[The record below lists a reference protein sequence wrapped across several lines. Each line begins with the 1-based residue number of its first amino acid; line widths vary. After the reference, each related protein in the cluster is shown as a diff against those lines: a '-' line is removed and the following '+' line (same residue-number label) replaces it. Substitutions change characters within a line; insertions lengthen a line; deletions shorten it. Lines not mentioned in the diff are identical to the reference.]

1 MDSDYPPLPSSR
13 AVDPSPQNLSL
24 SDGETTTQASSGSG
38 TPLFVTSRNGQD
50 SPNIQTQIIVE
61 IGDLVLEYTSS
72 KHASIDSRT
81 TAIHRWRVSSDALR
95 ENSSYFRALLD
106 PDKFSEGRDF
116 MRQRQLHT
124 SSLNASPAANGDV
137 TGPSDHSPEPKGFP
151 TLRLPENHL
160 SQRLGPEIVGLF
172 LRVLCFDSFSQE
184 VKESFDVE
192 VKNQRPSFIAG
203 VIELADAFNSPQ
215 VVRDTLKRSRYT
227 LGKPKLP
234 LTKFTSSMLKL
245 NEERVRQSIYIAKF
259 LNDRTVLQMLTH
271 TLIVAGS
278 RFWVNGIES
287 LEPGALPWHYLPG
300 GLEEELYY
308 RRQSVLN
315 TITDLQAHFL
325 RIYGAL
331 EEPTTPKAGAL
342 PNPPSA
348 ATRQFQCRCALG
360 NSSACDTFHL
370 GQMTRFFSLRTKT
383 IFIGSTLI
391 DPDFNPDTSDAEA
404 EPQHQTERPADI
416 TSIIS
421 LLKQC
426 PDYQIDSNHT
436 ACGIRRRFLPSM
448 DLIEGFVGDERGL
461 LGLNLSR
468 WRGEG
473 NRGGAGSTWPH
484 IQGSWANRSHRRA
497 LVMDLRLSRISGIPS
512 MSPGSPAG
520 EFREEDARL
529 LFTAKKRNWE
539 A

>member
-1 MDSDYPPLPSSR
+1 MDSEYPPLPSSR
-13 AVDPSPQNLSL
+13 AAEPLPLNMSL
-24 SDGETTTQASSGSG
+24 SDGETATQASSGSG
-38 TPLFVTSRNGQD
+38 VPLRMTNGYSQD
-50 SPNIQTQIIVE
+50 LSKIPNQVIVE
-61 IGDLVLEYTSS
+61 SGDLVLEYASS
-72 KHASIDSRT
+72 KHISIDPT
-81 TAIHRWRVSSDALR
+81 TAATHRWRVSSGALR
-95 ENSSYFRALLD
+95 ESSPYFRALLD
-106 PDKFSEGRDF
+106 PAKFSEGREF

-124 SSLNASPAANGDV
+124 NSIDTGPATNGEA
-137 TGPSDHSPEPKGFP
+137 TGPSDDIPVPQGFP
-151 TLRLPENHL
+151 TLRLPENNV
-160 SQRLGPEIVGLF
+160 SQRLGPEIVGFF
-172 LRVLCFDSFSQE
+172 LRILSFESFSE
-184 VKESFDVE
+184 EEKESFDVE

-215 VVRDTLKRSRYT
+215 VVRDTLKRSQYT

-234 LTKFTSSMLKL
+234 ISKFTSSMLKL
-245 NEERVRQSIYIAKF
+245 NEERMRQSIFIAKF
-259 LNDRTVLQMLTH
+259 MGNRTALQMLTH
-271 TLIVAGS
+271 AFIVVGS
-278 RFWVNGIES
+278 RFWANGIDS
-287 LEPGALPWHYLPG
+287 PEPGSLPWHYFPG

-308 RRQSVLN
+308 RRQCVLN

-331 EEPTTPKAGAL
+331 EEPT
-342 PNPPSA
+342 PSKPSSFVGSTSA
-348 ATRQFQCRCALG
+348 KTRQFQCRCALG

-391 DPDFNPDTSDAEA
+391 DPDFIPDIEDAEA
-404 EPQHQTERPADI
+404 EPRTSTERPVDI
-416 TSIIS
+416 ASTIS

-448 DLIEGFVGDERGL
+448 DCIEGFVGDERGL
-461 LGLNLSR
+461 LGVNQSR
-468 WRGEG
+468 WHGDE
-473 NRGGAGSTWPH
+473 NRGGVGSAWPH

-512 MSPGSPAG
+512 MSPGGPAG